1 VRTQRDPADHM
12 AVRMTAF
19 SLTLL
24 LVPVL
29 ALVWVRWVWQEAKD
43 PAVSG
48 FVLACRTGLLVA
60 AGLLAYLALRLLGAA
75 VAAIARE
82 LEDLD
87 RRSHPWRW

>member
-1 VRTQRDPADHM
+1 M

-19 SLTLL
+19 SLTLM

-29 ALVWVRWVWQEAKD
+29 ALAWVRWVWQEAKD
-43 PAVSG
+43 PGVSP
-48 FVLACRTGLLVA
+48 VELACRTGLIVA

-75 VAAIARE
+75 VSAIARG

>member
-1 VRTQRDPADHM
+1 M

-19 SLTLL
+19 TLTLL

-29 ALVWVRWVWQEAKD
+29 ALVWFRWAWQGAKD
-43 PAVSG
+43 PGVSELD
-48 FVLACRTGLLVA
+48 LAWRTGLLVA

-75 VAAIARE
+75 VSAIARE